1 MIRSSH
7 AGCSSTVP
15 FFILSS
21 SSSGV
26 LTLYLVSM
34 SWTSARTAL
43 RLALRYSFTPPVTSV
58 SGETPR
64 DLETLSIS
72 SLVSVMFVTVCAC
85 VVLIVSPMVF
95 IVLDLG
101 LWLVIDAIG
110 EC

>member
-7 AGCSSTVP
+7 VGCSSTVP

-34 SWTSARTAL
+34 SWVSARAAL
-43 RLALRYSFTPPVTSV
+43 SFVLRYSLTPPATSV

-64 DLETLSIS
+64 DLETLSTR

-85 VVLIVSPMVF
+85 VNYFARGIYC
-95 IVLDLG
+95 
-101 LWLVIDAIG
+101 A
-110 EC
+110 